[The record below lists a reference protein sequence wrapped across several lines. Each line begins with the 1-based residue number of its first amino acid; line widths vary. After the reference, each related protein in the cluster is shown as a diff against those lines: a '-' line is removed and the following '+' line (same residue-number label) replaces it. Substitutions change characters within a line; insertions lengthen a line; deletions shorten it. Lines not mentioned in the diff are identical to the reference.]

1 MNLTVILDE
10 SIPPQIGDYLRAKR
24 PAWDVRHVRD
34 IGLRGASD
42 QIIFEWARENSAIVF
57 TFDEDFAD
65 TRMYPTGSHSGV
77 IRLRVWPTIIEQ
89 IEEALGRPL
98 NAVPDES
105 LSRSLIII
113 DNLKIRIRRV
123 AQHG

>member
-1 MNLTVILDE
+1 LNLRVVLDE
-10 SIPPQIGDYLRAKR
+10 NIPPQIADHLRAKR

-42 QIIFEWARENSAIVF
+42 QIIFEWAREHSAIVI

-65 TRMYPTGSHSGV
+65 TRMYPTGSHAGV
-77 IRLRVWPTIIEQ
+77 IRLRVWPTTIEQ
-89 IEEALGRPL
+89 IEEALDRLL

>member
-10 SIPPQIGDYLRAKR
+10 NIPPQIADDLRSKP

-34 IGLRGASD
+34 VGLRGASD
-42 QIIFEWARENSAIVF
+42 QIIFEWAREHGAIVI

-77 IRLRVWPTIIEQ
+77 IRLRVWPTTIEQ
-89 IEEALGRPL
+89 IKEALDRL
-98 NAVPDES
+98 LSTVPDEA

>member
-10 SIPPQIGDYLRAKR
+10 NIPPQIADYLRSKR
-24 PAWDVRHVRD
+24 PTWDVRHVCG

-42 QIIFEWARENSAIVF
+42 QIIFAWAREHSAIVI

-65 TRMYPTGSHSGV
+65 TRMYPTGSHAGV
-77 IRLRVWPTIIEQ
+77 IRLRVWPTTIEQ
-89 IEEALGRPL
+89 LEEALDRLL
-98 NAVPDES
+98 NVVLDES

>member
-1 MNLTVILDE
+1 LNLRVILDE
-10 SIPPQIGDYLRAKR
+10 NIPPQIADHLRAKR

-42 QIIFEWARENSAIVF
+42 QIIFEWAREHSAIVI

-65 TRMYPTGSHSGV
+65 TRMYPTGSHAGV
-77 IRLRVWPTIIEQ
+77 IRLRVWPTTIEQ
-89 IEEALGRPL
+89 IEEALDRLL